1 MALCHSG
8 KFPVLEV
15 AGSAKAEEFSLV
27 EIGLEQGFGEV
38 GAQRPERR
46 LPDKAETRGQAH
58 LGAIEDEASLVGDR
72 LQRKGAWLPQRSGV
86 DENGALHAE
95 TVRNVW
101 KREADFCRRRPEQFA
116 AEGVL
121 RTVGDPLT
129 RRRAFAG
136 IARAVSG
143 PLEAAN
149 CLAALEEQV
158 AQAQVFAAPAGDV
171 AGLAAANQSDL
182 VGDGIVGPSIDH
194 GADVVHVAA
203 ETGEIL

>member
-15 AGSAKAEEFSLV
+15 ARSAKAEEFSLV
-27 EIGLEQGFGEV
+27 EIGLEQGLGEV

-46 LPDKAETRGQAH
+46 LPDKAETRGQAY

-72 LQRKGAWLPQRSGV
+72 LQRKVAWLPQRSGV

-95 TVRNVW
+95 TVGNVR
-101 KREADFCRRRPEQFA
+101 KRETHLRRCRPEHFA

-121 RTVGDPLT
+121 GRYPAALT
-129 RRRAFAG
+129 RDRGSAR

-143 PLEAAN
+143 SLEAAD
-149 CLAALEEQV
+149 CLAALEKQV
-158 AQAQVFAAPAGDV
+158 GQAYVFAAPACDV
-171 AGLAAANQSDL
+171 AGLAAPD
-182 VGDGIVGPSIDH
+182 
-194 GADVVHVAA
+194 
-203 ETGEIL
+203 